1 MADCPA
7 APLSKPSIWPARAPV
22 AVHSGVWGVVSLSA
36 IAAMDHGRRLM
47 YALRLWPP
55 PPTPLHITASRSP
68 VTRFWVLVTEFD
80 TLRCAPLLSYGLPGL
95 TCLPSVPLCVSLFLP
110 LSGYPAPFAPSAAGA
125 LCWLLF
131 PCLAGRSFELLCPR
145 AGCCWPRVG
154 APGRFLL
161 VWHSCPSLHN
171 ACIMQHHP
179 FFFPILP
186 SQQMS
191 LHRCFCGG

>member
-1 MADCPA
+1 VTPKGHLPALFPRPFLLCLSPPRDCWPALPA
-7 APLSKPSIWPARAPV
+7 ARQLSTPAPV
-22 AVHSGVWGVVSLSA
+22 GSCW
-36 IAAMDHGRRLM
+36 
-47 YALRLWPP
+47 
-55 PPTPLHITASRSP
+55 PTPL
-68 VTRFWVLVTEFD
+68 LVAA
-80 TLRCAPLLSYGLPGL
+80 CIAWPAGPPPLLSFGLPGL
-95 TCLPSVPLCVSLFLP
+95 TCLPSFPLCVSLFLP